1 MSGGKKNETF
11 LSAMLKF
18 SGLSAIAGV
27 LAMVV
32 LAPIILV
39 GGFAASAG
47 ISIFEN
53 LRDYIKPVK
62 AAQAWTSYSS
72 KNG

>member
-1 MSGGKKNETF
+1 MSGNLDLMSGGKKNETF
-11 LSAMLKF
+11 FSAILKF

-47 ISIFEN
+47 ISIF
-53 LRDYIKPVK
+53 
-62 AAQAWTSYSS
+62 
-72 KNG
+72 